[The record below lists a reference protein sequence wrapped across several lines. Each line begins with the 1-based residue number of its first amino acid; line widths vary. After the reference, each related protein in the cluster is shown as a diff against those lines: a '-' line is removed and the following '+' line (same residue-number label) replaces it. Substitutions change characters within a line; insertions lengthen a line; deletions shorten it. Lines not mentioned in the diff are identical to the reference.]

1 MPRIKHIG
9 ISTRDPE
16 ATMKFLTEAFGL
28 TVTEREENAAVV
40 TDGYINV
47 TILGFIEDRY
57 GGGTPG
63 LHHIGFHVED
73 LDEAGQ
79 KVEEAGGREVKWWND
94 AYGNSEGTPDNWVGE
109 KKYMSP
115 EGVALDV
122 NATGWQNRPGG
133 LRGQDGVLE

>member
-16 ATMKFLTEAFGL
+16 ATTKFLTEVFGL
-28 TVTEREENAAVV
+28 TVTRRGENSAVV
-40 TDGYINV
+40 TDGYVNI
-47 TILGFIEDRY
+47 TILGFMEDRY
-57 GGGTPG
+57 GGGSPG

-73 LDEAGQ
+73 LDQAGQ
-79 KVEEAGGREVKWWND
+79 KVEEAGGWETKWWND
-94 AYGNSEGTPDNWVGE
+94 AHGNPGGTPDNWVGE

-115 EGVALDV
+115 EGVALNV

-133 LRGQDGVLE
+133 LKGQDGVLE